1 MRSIKHRFFG
11 YFLAII
17 ISIAYLIYRYFILE
31 NVTDFH
37 REILVT
43 TAIGLIMTAFAGIYE
58 IAKNNGK
65 YFWLT
70 IKCWLFIP
78 NKLVYVSLSYLI
90 RIKLPGTERYL
101 LVKGSKIN
109 QYQPVGGVYKL
120 VGNKNIYK
128 DWQASVKPDSKNPK
142 DLRFFIKAKYL
153 PDVLRWFKSGKDREV
168 GIWREFQ
175 EELID
180 SGVLK
185 SDNFKSIRAE
195 YLYSK
200 ENLLSE
206 QTRFKNE
213 TYHSLV
219 YNIFNIELNEK
230 QLQELTNLE
239 QNKLFTKKYAF
250 VTEDEIC
257 KECFNNSKIKI
268 GQHTK
273 HII

>member
-1 MRSIKHRFFG
+1 MRGIKHRFFG
-11 YFLAII
+11 YFLAIL
-17 ISIAYLIYRYFILE
+17 ISIAYLVYRYFILE
-31 NVTDFH
+31 NATDFH
-37 REILVT
+37 KEVLVT
-43 TAIGLIMTAFAGIYE
+43 TAIGLIMTAIAGIYE

-70 IKCWLFIP
+70 IKCWLLIP
-78 NKLVYVSLSYLI
+78 NRLVYVSLSYLI
-90 RIKLPGTERYL
+90 RIKLPGSERYL

-120 VGNKNIYK
+120 VGNKDIYK
-128 DWQASVKPDSKNPK
+128 DWQASIKPDVKNPK

-153 PDVLRWFKSGKDREV
+153 PAVLSWFKSGKDREV
-168 GIWREFQ
+168 GVWREFQ

-180 SGVLK
+180 NGILTSE
-185 SDNFKSIRAE
+185 NFKSIRAE

-200 ENLLSE
+200 ENLLSK
-206 QTRFKNE
+206 QTRFNNE

-219 YNIFNIELNEK
+219 YNIFNIELSEN
-230 QLQELTNLE
+230 QLQELINLE

-250 VTEDEIC
+250 VTEDDIS
-257 KECFNNSKIKI
+257 KECFNNSKTRI